1 MNNKIIFIILILWLV
16 LVSVAVFAQSPGTS
30 ALVFLKIDPAAES
43 ASLAGISGLP
53 TSQSIYK
60 NQAVLPWVNTKEV
73 SFQYVSYL
81 LDTAYNQAS
90 FISPIDDRSA
100 VSCTVGVLSVSG
112 LERTR
117 YDASSSYGYV
127 KDGSVPFSD
136 TMAEISYGRK
146 VSGDLSLGASLKG
159 VQEKID
165 TNTTLTPMFS
175 MSGYYF
181 PENEDK
187 VMSFGVFNLGP
198 RVNGFD
204 LPYGGFVGFG
214 LHKDKKHFLL
224 CEATAYGDKTVV
236 LSAGAH
242 IEVSDAVSIRFGSK
256 NQLEYQSMGKPSNN
270 GLSMGISFNIGSC
283 KLDYAWSPTI
293 DLGQIN
299 RFSLTFK
306 L

>member
-1 MNNKIIFIILILWLV
+1 MNKNLIFIILILWLV
-16 LVSVAVFAQSPGTS
+16 LVSAAVFAQSPGTS
-30 ALVFLKIDPAAES
+30 ALAFLKIDPAAES

-53 TSQSIYK
+53 SSQSLYK
-60 NQAVLPWVNTKEV
+60 NQAVLPWVNKKEI
-73 SFQYVSYL
+73 SFQYTSYL

-90 FISPIDDRSA
+90 FVSPIDDKSA

-127 KDGSVPFSD
+127 KEGSIPFSD
-136 TMAEISYGRK
+136 TMINLSYGRK
-146 VSGDLSLGASLKG
+146 VSGDFSLGASLKG

-181 PENEDK
+181 PENSDK

-204 LPYGGFVGFG
+204 LPYGGFAGFG
-214 LHKDKKHFLL
+214 LHKENNFLL

-236 LSAGAH
+236 LSAGVS
-242 IEVSDAVSIRFGSK
+242 IEVSDAVSIRLGSK
-256 NQLEYQSMGKPSNN
+256 NQLEYQNMGKPSNN
-270 GLSMGISFNIGSC
+270 GVSLGISFNIGNC

-293 DLGQIN
+293 GLGQIN
-299 RFSLTFK
+299 RFSFTLK
-306 L
+306 I